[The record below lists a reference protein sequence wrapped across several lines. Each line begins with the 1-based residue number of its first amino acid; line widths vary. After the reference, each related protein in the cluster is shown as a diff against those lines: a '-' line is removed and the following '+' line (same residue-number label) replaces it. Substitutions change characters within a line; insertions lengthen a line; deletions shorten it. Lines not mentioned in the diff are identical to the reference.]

1 MSTQSHCVGSQKNEV
16 LLKENLK
23 ITKTV
28 KQSKNEKDS
37 LTLILM
43 ISCVIISMDN
53 GSDNWDGD

>member
-28 KQSKNEKDS
+28 KQNKNEKDS

>member
-28 KQSKNEKDS
+28 KQNKNEKDS

-53 GSDNWDGD
+53 GTDNWDGD

>member
-1 MSTQSHCVGSQKNEV
+1 MSTQSYCVGSQKNEV
-16 LLKENLK
+16 RLKENLK

-28 KQSKNEKDS
+28 KQNKNEKDS
-37 LTLILM
+37 LTFILM